1 MSLCLLWL
9 RLLHFKSFLQKIYLW
24 SLAGVILCCSETF
37 TNPLWFK
44 TFLLDGSARIS
55 MFLGTLKKEPQARL
69 LTLAETILMQNFID
83 FFFEKRKST
92 KWKCQNSSPAQCSHK
107 DGSKLPMA
115 TALKAFKATKSSA
128 SRSRWFDAWPYMC
141 CCCCCIMCF
150 PGEDKCF
157 GPMGG
162 S

>member
-1 MSLCLLWL
+1 MLFRNFHKSSLIQNILVGRIRADIDVSWN
-9 RLLHFKSFLQKIYLW
+9 FKKRTPRKIFDTFDNFDAKFYRFL
-24 SLAGVILCCSETF
+24 
-37 TNPLWFK
+37 
-44 TFLLDGSARIS
+44 
-55 MFLGTLKKEPQARL
+55 
-69 LTLAETILMQNFID
+69 
-83 FFFEKRKST
+83 FFEKRKST

-141 CCCCCIMCF
+141 CCCCCCIMCF

-157 GPMGG
+157 GPMGR

>member
-69 LTLAETILMQNFID
+69 LTLSETILMQNFID
-83 FFFEKRKST
+83 FYFSRKGNQQNGNVKTLHRLSVLT
-92 KWKCQNSSPAQCSHK
+92 KMDQSFN
-107 DGSKLPMA
+107 LA

-141 CCCCCIMCF
+141 CCCCIMCF